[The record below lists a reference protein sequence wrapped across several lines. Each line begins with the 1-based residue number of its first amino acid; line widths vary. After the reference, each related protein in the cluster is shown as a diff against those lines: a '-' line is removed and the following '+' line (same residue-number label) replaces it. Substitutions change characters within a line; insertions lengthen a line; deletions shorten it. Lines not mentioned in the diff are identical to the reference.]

1 MSAERRWDKR
11 RFQLEESTTLNG
23 GARTIFIETMTPG
36 TTVPPHFHSRFSETF
51 DLISGSMS
59 VYDSSEPDLDALEAS
74 AQRLEVRK
82 PVTINPGQYH
92 KYLVGDEE
100 TVLRVVVTPGDADF
114 ERLLKIMNG
123 LDADGELQKLGDSV
137 VLMAIIMGLGDAQ
150 LIGPAKEMLDGVRA
164 TKGEEIEELRK
175 SLLANLAQL
184 HVRISPKTICETLH
198 QVSAMSE
205 SHTHSI

>member
-23 GARTIFIETMTPG
+23 GSRTIFIETMTPG

-74 AQRLEVRK
+74 AQKLEVGK
-82 PVTINPGQYH
+82 PVTIIPGQYH

-100 TVLRVVVTPGDADF
+100 TVLRVIVTPGDADF

-123 LDADGELQKLGDSV
+123 LDEDGELQKLGDSV

-175 SLLANLAQL
+175 RLLAKYDTEEALQGL
-184 HVRISPKTICETLH
+184 LVGK
-198 QVSAMSE
+198 
-205 SHTHSI
+205 

>member
-175 SLLANLAQL
+175 SLLAKYDTEEALQGL
-184 HVRISPKTICETLH
+184 LVGK
-198 QVSAMSE
+198 
-205 SHTHSI
+205 